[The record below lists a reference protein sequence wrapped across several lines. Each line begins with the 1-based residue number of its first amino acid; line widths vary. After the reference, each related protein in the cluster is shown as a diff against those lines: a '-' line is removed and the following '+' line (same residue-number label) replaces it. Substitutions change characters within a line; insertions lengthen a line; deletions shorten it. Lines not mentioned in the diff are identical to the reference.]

1 MPRTKLLPAAL
12 LGLAIATLVAAA
24 PLHPRL
30 EKSTPAANSRLA
42 LPPAELSL
50 TFNEAPELALTR
62 LTLRRGDAAVALEAL
77 RVAEGDPR
85 TVTAKPK
92 AALAAGRYTLRW
104 QVTGS
109 DGHPVRGEF
118 GFEVLPSEAAAG
130 ARSAPEGTR

>member
-1 MPRTKLLPAAL
+1 MPRTKLLPAAF
-12 LGLAIATLVAAA
+12 LGLAIATSVAAA

-50 TFNEAPELALTR
+50 TFNEAPDLALTR

-77 RVAEGDPR
+77 RLAEGDRR

-92 AALAAGRYTLRW
+92 EALSAGRYTLRW

-118 GFEVLPSEAAAG
+118 GFEVLPADAAA
-130 ARSAPEGTR
+130 APVRAPQGTR